1 MDIMDIYALTCR
13 HMSKICPCRK
23 ENCSKI
29 RKWPVANKFRK
40 TQKCTLRTSCALEQK
55 TRGGKEGGVSKW
67 ILLLS
72 KSYTW
77 QLLENPSRHGLRAVY
92 LGTFIFFK
100 LSDILWQFPRPQNHK
115 GPAVE
120 TERSKTE
127 RGSDGPGL
135 ALSAGAHT
143 VFLLVRGGVG
153 YVAVAGKIFRQGN

>member
-1 MDIMDIYALTCR
+1 MDIYALTCR

-40 TQKCTLRTSCALEQK
+40 TQKCNFADFLCSWAENKRRQRGRSVEVNTTIIEIVHLTTFRKPLLTRPTSRISGNLHF
-55 TRGGKEGGVSKW
+55 
-67 ILLLS
+67 L
-72 KSYTW
+72 
-77 QLLENPSRHGLRAVY
+77 
-92 LGTFIFFK
+92 K

-115 GPAVE
+115 GPPVE

-143 VFLLVRGGVG
+143 VFLLVRGGFG
-153 YVAVAGKIFRQGN
+153 YVAVACKIFRQGN